1 MLKRLIQGIGANF
14 LGQVINLASR
24 VLLVPLFLTAWGARV
39 YGEWLILSSI
49 VAYLSLTDLGGQ
61 LYIVNRL
68 TQAYAQKDIPL
79 CRKILHTGLSLFL
92 IIPLLALAGFVAA
105 ILLFPPGALLQI
117 TVTSPR
123 VVFLVLTIL
132 AFQFVFSL
140 PQGILMGVYR
150 AVGLLPRG
158 VMLTNTMQL
167 VTVILLALG
176 LWLKVGLVAI
186 AGLQLLPC
194 LVGALVA
201 GRDLNRRFPQ
211 FQLFS
216 LREADLAFGL
226 SFIKPSLHFFGI
238 QMSQAFSIQG
248 TILVVGL
255 VLGSVQVVVFA
266 TMRTIINL
274 VRSFFEQISHAA
286 WPELTRLDTEGDAEK
301 FFRLFRAIFR
311 STLVAA
317 VMFMAIFHFWGEA
330 LYHFWLR
337 KTVAYQQTVM
347 DLFLLYL
354 GQFLV
359 WLTCSHPLM
368 ATNRHRALARML
380 VVSSLLSLGLAYWGG
395 RRLGLPGVILG
406 MIAGDLLLPCWFV
419 PYLLSRY
426 QPQFSGWFFAREI
439 GPMALSLAV
448 LISLPWSAPVVIAGL
463 IWWWTG
469 CLAGSGLSW
478 QRLAA
483 LGDRRRL

>member
-1 MLKRLIQGIGANF
+1 MLKRLVQGIGANF
-14 LGQVINLASR
+14 LGQLINTASR
-24 VLLVPLFLTAWGARV
+24 VLLVPLFLTAWGVQV
-39 YGEWLILSSI
+39 YGEWLLLSSI

-68 TQAYAQKDIPL
+68 TQTYAQEDLPQF
-79 CRKILHTGLSLFL
+79 RKILHTGLSLFL
-92 IIPLLALAGFVAA
+92 IIPLAAFAGFVAV

-123 VVFLVLTIL
+123 VVFLVLAIL

-140 PQGILMGVYR
+140 PQGILVGVYR

-167 VTVILLALG
+167 VALILLALG

-186 AGLQLLPC
+186 ACLQLLPY
-194 LVGALVA
+194 LGLALAA
-201 GRDLNRRFPQ
+201 GLDLNRRFPE
-211 FQLFS
+211 FQLWS
-216 LREADLAFGL
+216 RREADFAFGL

-238 QMSQAFSIQG
+238 QMAQAIAIQG
-248 TILVVGL
+248 TVLVVGL

-286 WPELTRLDTEGDAEK
+286 WPELTRLDTTGDADK
-301 FFRLFRAIFR
+301 FFLLFRAIFR

-317 VMFMAIFHFWGEA
+317 VIFMAIFHLWGEA

-347 DLFLLYL
+347 DLWLIYL
-354 GQFLV
+354 GQFLI

-368 ATNRHRALARML
+368 ATNRHRVLARL
-380 VVSSLLSLGLAYWGG
+380 LLVSSLLGVGLAYLGG

-406 MIAGDLLLPCWFV
+406 MIAGDLLLPCWLV

-426 QPQFSGWFFAREI
+426 QPRCSGRFFAREI
-439 GPMALSLAV
+439 GPMVCGLAA
-448 LISLPWSAPVVIAGL
+448 LISLPWSAPLVLAGL
-463 IWWWTG
+463 IWWWSR
-469 CLAGSGLSW
+469 CLSGLGLSW
-478 QRLAA
+478 QSLTAYWS
-483 LGDRRRL
+483 GRRL